1 MGMWKMSILM
11 RFCSKKIFFLRSK
24 LFCVMC
30 LRGVLVGY
38 ARVTRILCNSKSF
51 LHRHFV
57 WLHFVG
63 IKPKFIGHPA
73 ILQSHLNLLDMTIP
87 NDNSKN
93 SAFIYKILKI
103 PNFSSLSILIAML
116 NSYIHKNQNQKKIYN
131 QWRSEKEIWS
141 IRLCNRA

>member
-1 MGMWKMSILM
+1 MWKMSILM

-24 LFCVMC
+24 LCCAMC
-30 LRGVLVGY
+30 LKGGLVGY
-38 ARVTRILCNSKSF
+38 ARVTWILCSSED
-51 LHRHFV
+51 LLCRHFV
-57 WLHFVG
+57 WLHLV
-63 IKPKFIGHPA
+63 GHPA
-73 ILQSHLNLLDMTIP
+73 ILQSHLNHLDRIIP

-93 SAFIYKILKI
+93 SAFIHKTLKI